1 MPLHSFAL
9 EVDAVAH
16 VDPSSD
22 VLIRVAYGLVRR
34 AMCLN
39 YSL

>member
-1 MPLHSFAL
+1 MPLHSFAR

-16 VDPSSD
+16 VDLLSG

>member
-1 MPLHSFAL
+1 MPLHSFAR

-39 YSL
+39 YFL